1 MISNKYNL
9 IEKISEGSFGS
20 VFKAENVRTKEN
32 VAIKFEIK
40 MDNIKSLKN
49 EAKIYQYL
57 GKINGFPQIK
67 MFGTMDKLNYL
78 VIDLLGKSLS
88 NTILEFNKLSLK
100 TTLLIG
106 IQIINRIKVL
116 HETQL
121 LHRDVKPSNFLF
133 GFEKDINKL
142 YLVDFGF
149 SKRYIYNENH
159 IQERELTKIVG
170 SPNFV
175 SLNIHNHIEP
185 SRRDDLESCIY
196 IMLTM
201 LFGKLIWFDKSNL
214 NDIYQLKEEIIL
226 LEEVP
231 DFIKILLH
239 YVRKMK
245 FDETPDYSYIINIII
260 ETFKNNLFENDD
272 KFEWNLFN

>member
-20 VFKAENVRTKEN
+20 VFKAENIRTKEN

-40 MDNIKSLKN
+40 IDNLKSLKN

-57 GKINGFPQIK
+57 GKINGFPQLK
-67 MFGTMDKLNYL
+67 MFGTTDKVNYL

-88 NTILEFNKLSLK
+88 NTIVHFNKLSLK

-106 IQIINRIKVL
+106 IQIINRIKIL
-116 HETQL
+116 HEFQL
-121 LHRDVKPSNFLF
+121 LHRDIKPSNFLF
-133 GFEKDINKL
+133 GLEKDTTKL

-149 SKRYIYNENH
+149 SKRYIYNGNH
-159 IQERELTKIVG
+159 IQEKKITKILG

-196 IMLTM
+196 IMLSM
-201 LFGKLIWFDKSNL
+201 LFGKLVWFDKSDL
-214 NDIYQLKEEIIL
+214 NDIYKLKEQIIL
-226 LEEVP
+226 SEEVP
-231 DFIKILLH
+231 TFIKILLN

-245 FDETPDYSYIINIII
+245 FDETPDYNYIINIII
-260 ETFKNNLFENDD
+260 ETFKTNLFENND
-272 KFEWNLFN
+272 KFEWN

>member
-20 VFKAENVRTKEN
+20 VFKAENIRTKEN

-40 MDNIKSLKN
+40 IDNLKSLKN

-57 GKINGFPQIK
+57 GKINGFPQLK
-67 MFGTMDKLNYL
+67 MFGTTDKVNYL

-88 NTILEFNKLSLK
+88 NTILYFNKLSLK

-106 IQIINRIKVL
+106 VQMINRIKVL
-116 HETQL
+116 HENQL
-121 LHRDVKPSNFLF
+121 LHRDIKPSNFLF
-133 GFEKDINKL
+133 GLEKDATKL

-149 SKRYIYNENH
+149 SKRYIYNGTH
-159 IQERELTKIVG
+159 IQEKKLTKIVG
-170 SPNFV
+170 SLNFV
-175 SLNIHNHIEP
+175 SLNIHNYIEP

-201 LFGKLIWFDKSNL
+201 LLGKLKWFDKSNL
-214 NDIYQLKEEIIL
+214 NEIYKLKEQIIL

-231 DFIKILLH
+231 NFIKILLN
-239 YVRKMK
+239 YVRKIK
-245 FDETPDYSYIINIII
+245 FNETPDYSYIINIII
-260 ETFKNNLFENDD
+260 ETFKNNLFENDN
-272 KFEWNLFN
+272 KFEWN

>member
-20 VFKAENVRTKEN
+20 VFKAENIRTKEN

-40 MDNIKSLKN
+40 IDNLKSLKN

-57 GKINGFPQIK
+57 GKINGFPQLK
-67 MFGTMDKLNYL
+67 MFGTTDKVNYL

-88 NTILEFNKLSLK
+88 NTILHFNKLSLK

-116 HETQL
+116 HEFQL
-121 LHRDVKPSNFLF
+121 LHRDIKPSNFLF
-133 GFEKDINKL
+133 GLEKDTTKL

-149 SKRYIYNENH
+149 SKRYIYNGNH
-159 IQERELTKIVG
+159 IQEKKITKILG

-196 IMLTM
+196 IMLSM
-201 LFGKLIWFDKSNL
+201 LLGKLVWFDKSDL
-214 NDIYQLKEEIIL
+214 NDIYKLKEQIIL
-226 LEEVP
+226 SEEVP
-231 DFIKILLH
+231 TFIKILLN

-245 FDETPDYSYIINIII
+245 FDETPDYNYIINLII
-260 ETFKNNLFENDD
+260 ETFKTNLFENND
-272 KFEWNLFN
+272 KFEWN

>member
-20 VFKAENVRTKEN
+20 VFKAENIRTKEN

-40 MDNIKSLKN
+40 IDNLKSLKN

-57 GKINGFPQIK
+57 GKINGFPQLK
-67 MFGTMDKLNYL
+67 MFGTTDKVNYL

-88 NTILEFNKLSLK
+88 NTILYFNKLSLK

-116 HETQL
+116 HENQL
-121 LHRDVKPSNFLF
+121 LHRDIKPSNFLF
-133 GFEKDINKL
+133 GLEKDTTKL

-149 SKRYIYNENH
+149 SKRYIYNGNH
-159 IQERELTKIVG
+159 IQEKKITKILG

-201 LFGKLIWFDKSNL
+201 LLGKLVWFDKSNL
-214 NDIYQLKEEIIL
+214 NDIYKLKEQIIL
-226 LEEVP
+226 IEEVP
-231 DFIKILLH
+231 AFIKILLN
-239 YVRKMK
+239 YVRKIK
-245 FDETPDYSYIINIII
+245 FDETPDYNYIINIII
-260 ETFKNNLFENDD
+260 ETFNTNLFENDG
-272 KFEWNLFN
+272 KFEWN

>member
-20 VFKAENVRTKEN
+20 VFKAENIRTKEN

-201 LFGKLIWFDKSNL
+201 LLGKLVWFDKSNL
-214 NDIYQLKEEIIL
+214 NDIYKLKEQILL

-231 DFIKILLH
+231 TFIKILLH
-239 YVRKMK
+239 YVRKIK
-245 FDETPDYSYIINIII
+245 FDETPDYNYIINVIID
-260 ETFKNNLFENDD
+260 TFKTNLFENDD
-272 KFEWNLFN
+272 NFEWNL

>member
-20 VFKAENVRTKEN
+20 VFKAENIRTKEN

-40 MDNIKSLKN
+40 IDNLKSLKN

-57 GKINGFPQIK
+57 GKINGFPQLK
-67 MFGTMDKLNYL
+67 MFGTTDKVNYL

-88 NTILEFNKLSLK
+88 NTILYFNKLSLK

-116 HETQL
+116 HENQL
-121 LHRDVKPSNFLF
+121 LHRDIKPSNFLF
-133 GFEKDINKL
+133 GLEKDTTKL

-149 SKRYIYNENH
+149 SKRYIYNGNH
-159 IQERELTKIVG
+159 IQEKKITKILG

-196 IMLTM
+196 IVLTM
-201 LFGKLIWFDKSNL
+201 LLGKLVWFDKSDL
-214 NDIYQLKEEIIL
+214 NDIYKLKEQIIL
-226 LEEVP
+226 SEEVP
-231 DFIKILLH
+231 TFIKILLN

-245 FDETPDYSYIINIII
+245 FVETPDYNYIINIII
-260 ETFKNNLFENDD
+260 ETFKTNLFENND
-272 KFEWNLFN
+272 KFEWN

>member
-20 VFKAENVRTKEN
+20 VFKAENIRTKEN

-57 GKINGFPQIK
+57 GKINGFPQLK
-67 MFGTMDKLNYL
+67 MFGTTDKVNYL
-78 VIDLLGKSLS
+78 VIDLLGNSLS
-88 NTILEFNKLSLK
+88 NTILYFNKLSLK
-100 TTLLIG
+100 TTLIIG
-106 IQIINRIKVL
+106 VQMINRIKVL
-116 HETQL
+116 HENQL
-121 LHRDVKPSNFLF
+121 LHRDIKPSNFLF
-133 GFEKDINKL
+133 GLEKDINKL

-149 SKRYIYNENH
+149 SKRYIYNGTH
-159 IQERELTKIVG
+159 IQEKKLTKIVG
-170 SPNFV
+170 SLNFV
-175 SLNIHNHIEP
+175 SLNIHNYIEP

-201 LFGKLIWFDKSNL
+201 LLGKLVWFDKSNL
-214 NDIYQLKEEIIL
+214 NEIYKLKEQIIL

-231 DFIKILLH
+231 SFIKNLLN

-245 FDETPDYSYIINIII
+245 FDETPDYNYIINIINI
-260 ETFKNNLFENDD
+260 DGFVKIS
-272 KFEWNLFN
+272 KRIYGSVKI

>member
-20 VFKAENVRTKEN
+20 VFKAENIRTKEN

-88 NTILEFNKLSLK
+88 NTILYFNKLSLK

-116 HETQL
+116 HENQL
-121 LHRDVKPSNFLF
+121 LHRDIKPSNFLF
-133 GFEKDINKL
+133 GLEKDTTKL

-149 SKRYIYNENH
+149 SKRYIYNGNH

-201 LFGKLIWFDKSNL
+201 LLGKLVWFDKSNL
-214 NDIYQLKEEIIL
+214 NDIYKLKEQIIL

-231 DFIKILLH
+231 SFIKNLLN

-245 FDETPDYSYIINIII
+245 FDETPDYNYIINIII
-260 ETFKNNLFENDD
+260 ETFKTNLFENDD
-272 KFEWNLFN
+272 KFEWN

>member
-20 VFKAENVRTKEN
+20 VFKAENIRTKEN

-40 MDNIKSLKN
+40 IDNLKSLKN

-57 GKINGFPQIK
+57 GKINGFPQLK
-67 MFGTMDKLNYL
+67 MFGTTDKVNYL

-88 NTILEFNKLSLK
+88 NTILHFNKLSLK

-116 HETQL
+116 HENQL
-121 LHRDVKPSNFLF
+121 LHRDIKPSNFLF
-133 GFEKDINKL
+133 GLEKDTTKL

-149 SKRYIYNENH
+149 SKRYIYNGNH
-159 IQERELTKIVG
+159 IQEKKITKILG

-196 IMLTM
+196 IMLSM
-201 LFGKLIWFDKSNL
+201 LLGKLVWFDKSDL
-214 NDIYQLKEEIIL
+214 NDIYKLKEQIIL
-226 LEEVP
+226 SEEVP
-231 DFIKILLH
+231 TFIKILLN

-245 FDETPDYSYIINIII
+245 FDETPDYNYIINLII
-260 ETFKNNLFENDD
+260 ETFKTNLFENND
-272 KFEWNLFN
+272 KFEWN

>member
-20 VFKAENVRTKEN
+20 VFKAENIRTKEN

-40 MDNIKSLKN
+40 IDNLKSLKN

-57 GKINGFPQIK
+57 GKINGFPQLK
-67 MFGTMDKLNYL
+67 MFGTTDKVNYL

-88 NTILEFNKLSLK
+88 NTIVHFNKLSLK

-106 IQIINRIKVL
+106 IQIINRIKIL
-116 HETQL
+116 HEFQL
-121 LHRDVKPSNFLF
+121 LHRDIKPSNFLF
-133 GFEKDINKL
+133 GLEKDTTKL

-149 SKRYIYNENH
+149 SKRYIYNGNH
-159 IQERELTKIVG
+159 IQEKKITKILG

-196 IMLTM
+196 IMLSM
-201 LFGKLIWFDKSNL
+201 LFGKLVWFDKSNL
-214 NDIYQLKEEIIL
+214 NDIYKLKEQIIL
-226 LEEVP
+226 SEEVP
-231 DFIKILLH
+231 DFIKILLN
-239 YVRKMK
+239 YVRKIK
-245 FDETPDYSYIINIII
+245 FDETPDYNYIINIII
-260 ETFKNNLFENDD
+260 ETFKTNLFENDD
-272 KFEWNLFN
+272 KFEWN

>member
-20 VFKAENVRTKEN
+20 VFKAENIRTKEN

-57 GKINGFPQIK
+57 GKINGFPQLK
-67 MFGTMDKLNYL
+67 MFGTTDKVNYL

-88 NTILEFNKLSLK
+88 NTILHFNKLSLK
-100 TTLLIG
+100 TTLIIG
-106 IQIINRIKVL
+106 VQMINRIKVL
-116 HETQL
+116 HENQL
-121 LHRDVKPSNFLF
+121 LHRDIKPSNFLF
-133 GFEKDINKL
+133 GLEKDINKL

-149 SKRYIYNENH
+149 SKRYIYNGTH
-159 IQERELTKIVG
+159 IQEKKLTKIVG
-170 SPNFV
+170 SLNFV
-175 SLNIHNHIEP
+175 SLNIHNYIEP

-201 LFGKLIWFDKSNL
+201 LLGKLVWFDKSNL
-214 NDIYQLKEEIIL
+214 NDIYKLKEQIIQ

-231 DFIKILLH
+231 SFIKILLN

-245 FDETPDYSYIINIII
+245 FDETPDYNYIINIII
-260 ETFKNNLFENDD
+260 ETFKTNLFENDD
-272 KFEWNLFN
+272 KFEWN

>member
-20 VFKAENVRTKEN
+20 VFKAENIRTKEN

-40 MDNIKSLKN
+40 MDNLKSLKN

-57 GKINGFPQIK
+57 GKISGFPQLK
-67 MFGTMDKLNYL
+67 MFGTTDKVNYL
-78 VIDLLGKSLS
+78 VIDLLGQSLS
-88 NTILEFNKLSLK
+88 NTILHFNKLSLK

-116 HETQL
+116 HEFQL
-121 LHRDVKPSNFLF
+121 LHRDIKPSNFLF
-133 GFEKDINKL
+133 GLEKDSNKL

-149 SKRYIYNENH
+149 SKRYIYNGNH
-159 IQERELTKIVG
+159 IQEKKITKILG

-196 IMLTM
+196 IMLSM
-201 LFGKLIWFDKSNL
+201 LFGKLVWFDKSNL
-214 NDIYQLKEEIIL
+214 NDIYKLKEQIIL
-226 LEEVP
+226 SEEVP
-231 DFIKILLH
+231 TFIKILLN

-245 FDETPDYSYIINIII
+245 FDETPDYNYIINIIL
-260 ETFKNNLFENDD
+260 ETFKTNLFENND
-272 KFEWNLFN
+272 KFEWN

>member
-20 VFKAENVRTKEN
+20 VFKAENIRTKEN

-57 GKINGFPQIK
+57 GKINGFPQLK
-67 MFGTMDKLNYL
+67 MFGTTDKVNYL
-78 VIDLLGKSLS
+78 VIDLLGNSLS
-88 NTILEFNKLSLK
+88 NTILGFNKLSLK

-106 IQIINRIKVL
+106 IQMINRIKVL
-116 HETQL
+116 HENQL
-121 LHRDVKPSNFLF
+121 LHRDIKPSNFLF
-133 GFEKDINKL
+133 GLEKDTNKL

-149 SKRYIYNENH
+149 SKRYIYNGTH
-159 IQERELTKIVG
+159 IQEKKLTKIVG
-170 SPNFV
+170 SLNFV
-175 SLNIHNHIEP
+175 SLNIHNYIEP

-201 LFGKLIWFDKSNL
+201 LLGKLVWFDKSNL
-214 NDIYQLKEEIIL
+214 NDIYKLKEQIIL
-226 LEEVP
+226 IEEVP
-231 DFIKILLH
+231 AFIKILLN
-239 YVRKMK
+239 YVRKIK
-245 FDETPDYSYIINIII
+245 FDETPDYNYIINIII
-260 ETFKNNLFENDD
+260 ETFNTNLFENDG
-272 KFEWNLFN
+272 KFEWN

>member
-20 VFKAENVRTKEN
+20 VFKGENIRTKEN

-40 MDNIKSLKN
+40 IDNLKSLKN

-57 GKINGFPQIK
+57 GKINGFPQLK
-67 MFGTMDKLNYL
+67 MFGTTDKVNYL

-88 NTILEFNKLSLK
+88 NTILYFNKLSLK
-100 TTLLIG
+100 STLLIG

-116 HETQL
+116 HENQL
-121 LHRDVKPSNFLF
+121 LHRDIKPSNFLF
-133 GFEKDINKL
+133 GLEKDTTKL

-149 SKRYIYNENH
+149 SKRYTYNGNH
-159 IQERELTKIVG
+159 IQEKKITKILG

-196 IMLTM
+196 IMLSM
-201 LFGKLIWFDKSNL
+201 LFGKLVWFDKSDL
-214 NDIYQLKEEIIL
+214 NDIYKLKEQIIL
-226 LEEVP
+226 SEEVP
-231 DFIKILLH
+231 TFIKILLN

-245 FDETPDYSYIINIII
+245 FDETPDYNYIINIII
-260 ETFKNNLFENDD
+260 ETFKTNLFENND
-272 KFEWNLFN
+272 KFEWN

>member
-20 VFKAENVRTKEN
+20 VFKAENIRTKEN

-133 GFEKDINKL
+133 GLEKDINKL

-149 SKRYIYNENH
+149 SKRYIYNGNH

-201 LFGKLIWFDKSNL
+201 LLGKLVWFDKSNL
-214 NDIYQLKEEIIL
+214 NDIYKLKEQILL

-231 DFIKILLH
+231 TFIKILLH
-239 YVRKMK
+239 YVRKIK
-245 FDETPDYSYIINIII
+245 FDETPDYNYIINVIID
-260 ETFKNNLFENDD
+260 TFKTNLFENDD
-272 KFEWNLFN
+272 NFEWNL

>member
-20 VFKAENVRTKEN
+20 VFKAENIRTKEN

-88 NTILEFNKLSLK
+88 NTILYFNKLSLK

-116 HETQL
+116 HENQL

-133 GFEKDINKL
+133 GLEKDINKL

-149 SKRYIYNENH
+149 SKRYIYNGTH
-159 IQERELTKIVG
+159 IQEKKLTKIVG
-170 SPNFV
+170 SLNFV
-175 SLNIHNHIEP
+175 SLNIHNYIEP

-201 LFGKLIWFDKSNL
+201 LLGKLVWFDKSNL
-214 NDIYQLKEEIIL
+214 NDIYKLKEQIIL

-231 DFIKILLH
+231 SFIKILLN

-245 FDETPDYSYIINIII
+245 FDETPDYNYIINIII
-260 ETFKNNLFENDD
+260 ETFKTNLFENDD
-272 KFEWNLFN
+272 KFEWN

>member
-20 VFKAENVRTKEN
+20 VFKAENIRTKEN

-40 MDNIKSLKN
+40 IDNLKSLKN

-57 GKINGFPQIK
+57 GKINGFPQLK
-67 MFGTMDKLNYL
+67 MFGTTDKVNYL

-88 NTILEFNKLSLK
+88 NTILYFNKLSLK

-116 HETQL
+116 HEFQL
-121 LHRDVKPSNFLF
+121 LHRDIKPSNFLF
-133 GFEKDINKL
+133 GLEKDTTKL

-149 SKRYIYNENH
+149 SKRYIYNGNH
-159 IQERELTKIVG
+159 IQEKKLTKILG

-196 IMLTM
+196 IMLSM
-201 LFGKLIWFDKSNL
+201 LFGKLVWFDKSDL
-214 NDIYQLKEEIIL
+214 NDIYKLKEQIIL
-226 LEEVP
+226 SEEVP
-231 DFIKILLH
+231 TFIKILLN
-239 YVRKMK
+239 YVRKIK
-245 FDETPDYSYIINIII
+245 FDETPDYNYIINIII
-260 ETFKNNLFENDD
+260 ETFKTNLFENND
-272 KFEWNLFN
+272 KFEWN

>member
-20 VFKAENVRTKEN
+20 VFKAENIRTKEN

-201 LFGKLIWFDKSNL
+201 LLGKLVWFDKSNL
-214 NDIYQLKEEIIL
+214 NDIYKLKEQIIL
-226 LEEVP
+226 IEEVP
-231 DFIKILLH
+231 AFIKILLN
-239 YVRKMK
+239 YVRKIK
-245 FDETPDYSYIINIII
+245 FDETPDYNYIINIII
-260 ETFKNNLFENDD
+260 ETFNTNLFENDG
-272 KFEWNLFN
+272 KFEWN

>member
-20 VFKAENVRTKEN
+20 VFKAENIRTKEN

-57 GKINGFPQIK
+57 GKINGFPQLK

-88 NTILEFNKLSLK
+88 NTILYFNKLSLK

-106 IQIINRIKVL
+106 VQIINRIKVL

-133 GFEKDINKL
+133 GLEKDINKL

-149 SKRYIYNENH
+149 SKRYLYNGTH

-201 LFGKLIWFDKSNL
+201 LFGKLVWFDKSNL
-214 NDIYQLKEEIIL
+214 NDIYKLKEQIIL
-226 LEEVP
+226 SEEVP
-231 DFIKILLH
+231 HYIKIVLK
-239 YVRKMK
+239 YVRNLK
-245 FDETPDYSYIINIII
+245 FDETPDYNYIINVII
-260 ETFKNNLFENDD
+260 ETFKHNLFENNDN
-272 KFEWNLFN
+272 FEWN

>member
-1 MISNKYNL
+1 MISKKYNL

-20 VFKAENVRTKEN
+20 VFKAENIRTKEN

-57 GKINGFPQIK
+57 GKINGFPQLK
-67 MFGTMDKLNYL
+67 MFGTTDKVNYL
-78 VIDLLGKSLS
+78 VIDLLGNSLS
-88 NTILEFNKLSLK
+88 NTILGFNKLSLK

-106 IQIINRIKVL
+106 IQMINRIKVL
-116 HETQL
+116 HENQL
-121 LHRDVKPSNFLF
+121 LHRDIKPSNFLF
-133 GFEKDINKL
+133 GLEKDTNKL

-149 SKRYIYNENH
+149 SKRYTYNGTH
-159 IQERELTKIVG
+159 IQEKKLTKIVG
-170 SPNFV
+170 SLNFV
-175 SLNIHNHIEP
+175 SLNIHNYIEP

-201 LFGKLIWFDKSNL
+201 LLGKLVWFDKSNL
-214 NDIYQLKEEIIL
+214 NDIYKLKEQIIL

-231 DFIKILLH
+231 SFIKILLN

-245 FDETPDYSYIINIII
+245 FDETPDYNYIINIII
-260 ETFKNNLFENDD
+260 ETFKTNLFENDD
-272 KFEWNLFN
+272 KFEWN

>member
-20 VFKAENVRTKEN
+20 VFKAENIRTKEN

-40 MDNIKSLKN
+40 IDSIKSLKN

-57 GKINGFPQIK
+57 GKINGFPQLK

-106 IQIINRIKVL
+106 IQMINRIKVL
-116 HETQL
+116 HENQL

-133 GFEKDINKL
+133 GLEKDTNKL

-149 SKRYIYNENH
+149 SKRYIYNGTH
-159 IQERELTKIVG
+159 IQEKKLTKIVG
-170 SPNFV
+170 SLNFV
-175 SLNIHNHIEP
+175 SLNIHNYIEP

-201 LFGKLIWFDKSNL
+201 LLGKLVWFDKSNL
-214 NDIYQLKEEIIL
+214 NDIYKLKEQIIL
-226 LEEVP
+226 IQEVP
-231 DFIKILLH
+231 TFIKILLN

-245 FDETPDYSYIINIII
+245 FVETPDYNYIINIII
-260 ETFKNNLFENDD
+260 ETFKTNLFENND
-272 KFEWNLFN
+272 KIEWN

>member
-20 VFKAENVRTKEN
+20 VFKAENIRTKEN

-40 MDNIKSLKN
+40 IDNLKSLKN

-57 GKINGFPQIK
+57 GKINGFPQLK
-67 MFGTMDKLNYL
+67 MFGTTDKVNYL

-88 NTILEFNKLSLK
+88 NTILYFNKLSLK

-116 HETQL
+116 HENQL
-121 LHRDVKPSNFLF
+121 LHRDIKPSNFLF
-133 GFEKDINKL
+133 GLEKDTTKL

-149 SKRYIYNENH
+149 SKRYIYNGNH
-159 IQERELTKIVG
+159 IQEKKITKILG

-196 IMLTM
+196 IMLSM
-201 LFGKLIWFDKSNL
+201 LFGKLVWFDKSDL
-214 NDIYQLKEEIIL
+214 NDIYKLKEQIIL
-226 LEEVP
+226 SEEVP
-231 DFIKILLH
+231 TFIKILLN

-245 FDETPDYSYIINIII
+245 FDETPDYNYIINIII
-260 ETFKNNLFENDD
+260 ETFKTNLFENND
-272 KFEWNLFN
+272 KFEWN

>member
-20 VFKAENVRTKEN
+20 VFKAENIRTKEN

-57 GKINGFPQIK
+57 GKINGFPQLK
-67 MFGTMDKLNYL
+67 MFGTTDKVNYL
-78 VIDLLGKSLS
+78 VIDLLGNSLS
-88 NTILEFNKLSLK
+88 NTILGFNKLSLK
-100 TTLLIG
+100 TTLILG
-106 IQIINRIKVL
+106 IQMISRIKVL
-116 HETQL
+116 HENQL
-121 LHRDVKPSNFLF
+121 LHRDIKPSNFLF
-133 GFEKDINKL
+133 GLEKDINKL

-149 SKRYIYNENH
+149 SKRYIYNGTH
-159 IQERELTKIVG
+159 IQEKKLTKIVG
-170 SPNFV
+170 SLNFV
-175 SLNIHNHIEP
+175 SLNIHNYIEP

-201 LFGKLIWFDKSNL
+201 LLGKLAWFDKSNI
-214 NDIYQLKEEIIL
+214 NDIYKLKEQIIL

-231 DFIKILLH
+231 SFIKILLN

-245 FDETPDYSYIINIII
+245 FHETPDYNYIINTII
-260 ETFKNNLFENDD
+260 ETFKSNLFENDD
-272 KFEWNLFN
+272 KIEWN

>member
-20 VFKAENVRTKEN
+20 VFKAENIRTKEN

-40 MDNIKSLKN
+40 IDNLKSLKN

-57 GKINGFPQIK
+57 GKINGFPQLK
-67 MFGTMDKLNYL
+67 MFGTTDKVNYL

-88 NTILEFNKLSLK
+88 NTILYFNKLSLK

-116 HETQL
+116 HEFQL
-121 LHRDVKPSNFLF
+121 LHRDIKPSNFLF
-133 GFEKDINKL
+133 GLEKDTTKL

-149 SKRYIYNENH
+149 SKRYIYNGNH
-159 IQERELTKIVG
+159 IQEKKITKILG

-196 IMLTM
+196 IMLSM
-201 LFGKLIWFDKSNL
+201 LFGKLVWFDKSDL
-214 NDIYQLKEEIIL
+214 NDIYKLKEQIIL
-226 LEEVP
+226 SEEVP
-231 DFIKILLH
+231 TFIKILLN
-239 YVRKMK
+239 YVRKIK
-245 FDETPDYSYIINIII
+245 FDETPDYNYIINIII
-260 ETFKNNLFENDD
+260 ETFKTNLFENND
-272 KFEWNLFN
+272 KFEWN

>member
-20 VFKAENVRTKEN
+20 VFKAENIRTKEN

-40 MDNIKSLKN
+40 IDNLKSLKN

-57 GKINGFPQIK
+57 GKINGFPQLK
-67 MFGTMDKLNYL
+67 MFGTTDKVNYL

-88 NTILEFNKLSLK
+88 NTIVHFNKLSLK

-116 HETQL
+116 HENQL
-121 LHRDVKPSNFLF
+121 LHRDIKPSNFLF
-133 GFEKDINKL
+133 GLEKDTTKL

-149 SKRYIYNENH
+149 SKRYIYNGNH
-159 IQERELTKIVG
+159 IQEKKITKILG

-196 IMLTM
+196 IMLSM
-201 LFGKLIWFDKSNL
+201 LFGKLVWFDKSDL
-214 NDIYQLKEEIIL
+214 NDIYKLKEQIIL
-226 LEEVP
+226 SEEVP
-231 DFIKILLH
+231 TFIKILLN

-245 FDETPDYSYIINIII
+245 FDETPDYNYIINIII
-260 ETFKNNLFENDD
+260 ETFKTNLFENND
-272 KFEWNLFN
+272 KFEWN

>member
-20 VFKAENVRTKEN
+20 VFKAENIRTKEN

-40 MDNIKSLKN
+40 MDNLKSLKN

-57 GKINGFPQIK
+57 GKINGFPQLK
-67 MFGTMDKLNYL
+67 MFGTTDKVNYL

-88 NTILEFNKLSLK
+88 NTILYFNKLSLK

-106 IQIINRIKVL
+106 IQIINRIKIL
-116 HETQL
+116 HEFQL
-121 LHRDVKPSNFLF
+121 LHRDIKPSNFLF
-133 GFEKDINKL
+133 GLEKDTTKL

-149 SKRYIYNENH
+149 SKRYIYNGNH
-159 IQERELTKIVG
+159 IQEKKITKILG

-196 IMLTM
+196 IMLSM
-201 LFGKLIWFDKSNL
+201 LFGKLVWFDKSNL
-214 NDIYQLKEEIIL
+214 NDIYKLKEQIIL
-226 LEEVP
+226 IEEVP
-231 DFIKILLH
+231 AFIKILLN

-245 FDETPDYSYIINIII
+245 FDETPDYNYIINIII
-260 ETFKNNLFENDD
+260 ETFKTNLFENND
-272 KFEWNLFN
+272 KFEWN

>member
-20 VFKAENVRTKEN
+20 VFKAENIRTKEN

-40 MDNIKSLKN
+40 IDNLKSLKN

-57 GKINGFPQIK
+57 GKINGFPQLK
-67 MFGTMDKLNYL
+67 MFGTTDKVNYL

-88 NTILEFNKLSLK
+88 NTILYFNKLSLK

-116 HETQL
+116 HEFQL
-121 LHRDVKPSNFLF
+121 LHRDIKPSNFLF
-133 GFEKDINKL
+133 GLEKDTTKL

-149 SKRYIYNENH
+149 SKRYIYNGNH
-159 IQERELTKIVG
+159 IQEKKITKILG

-196 IMLTM
+196 IMLSM
-201 LFGKLIWFDKSNL
+201 LFGKLVWFDKSDL
-214 NDIYQLKEEIIL
+214 NDIYKLKEQIIL
-226 LEEVP
+226 SEEVP
-231 DFIKILLH
+231 TFIKILLN

-245 FDETPDYSYIINIII
+245 FDETPDYNYIINIII
-260 ETFKNNLFENDD
+260 ETFKTNLFENND
-272 KFEWNLFN
+272 KFEWN